1 MKDIFI
7 DSSSQD
13 SGGGGSGPIPNDIL
27 VRAGLCGLTYRPS
40 QLAQRETDANTSA
53 VVKYLMAEPDAEEFR
68 TLSALRRKGWESAD
82 GDKAFQ
88 EQRKRADNLS
98 KDVSEFNYKLMG
110 KIADE
115 LHTATG
121 AFQMPLR
128 ACSVLDLCA
137 APGGFLNHAMRI
149 NPGCGAVG
157 FSLHP
162 DDGGYPNLLSPFR
175 RRCMKYLDV
184 TMLAEDMI
192 GATDIPAD
200 HPDADKFLPR
210 QIGEN
215 DRFDLVLCDGHIL
228 RTQDRSS
235 GAGEKNEATGDDKN
249 DATSDDKND
258 TTSENKNYRELY
270 EIYRLKYVQLALGLE
285 HLKPGGTMVI
295 LLHKVEMWTTLCTL
309 RRLSCFSEQVRLHKP
324 RVSHTTRSSFYLVA
338 TGVDSAHP
346 EAVAAVAKWKAV

>member
-1 MKDIFI
+1 MKDVSI

-13 SGGGGSGPIPNDIL
+13 SGGGGSGGPIPNDIL
-27 VRAGLCGLTYRPS
+27 VRAGLCGLDYRAS
-40 QLAQRETDANTSA
+40 HLAQRETDETTSA
-53 VVKYLMAEPDAEEFR
+53 VVKYLMAEADAEEFR
-68 TLSALRRKGWESAD
+68 TLSALRRKGWESSD

-121 AFQMPLR
+121 AFQMPPR
-128 ACSVLDLCA
+128 PCSVLDLCA
-137 APGGFLNHAMRI
+137 APGGFLNHAMRV

-157 FSLHP
+157 FSLDP
-162 DDGGYPNLLSPFR
+162 ADGGYPNLLSPFR
-175 RRCMKYLDV
+175 RRCMKFLDV
-184 TMLAEDMI
+184 TMLAEDMM
-192 GATDIPAD
+192 GTTDIPAD

-210 QIGEN
+210 QLGED

-235 GAGEKNEATGDDKN
+235 SDSTNKDSDAVN
-249 DATSDDKND
+249 D
-258 TTSENKNYRELY
+258 NKNYRELY

-285 HLKPGGTMVI
+285 HLKPGGTIIV
-295 LLHKVEMWTTLCTL
+295 LLHKVEMWNTLCTI
-309 RRLSCFSEQVRLHKP
+309 RHFTRISKSVRLHKP

-346 EAVAAVAKWKAV
+346 EAAGAVAKWKAV